1 MFEET
6 ISVLRQEI
14 RRVIKV
20 SFRCYASLR
29 TEGNHFQRLL
39 KYDEWQTDIN
49 CRTLNWIASTRTGGK
64 LE

>member
-1 MFEET
+1 MSEIKCIVIILALKMFEET

-39 KYDEWQTDIN
+39 KYDE
-49 CRTLNWIASTRTGGK
+49 
-64 LE
+64 